1 MADAYSTA
9 SSAHPILKIEM
20 PEDSDVFR
28 SERMARSLR
37 ADLASVPGLIL
48 GPGPAGT
55 HPAQAKTQAKGP
67 AVPTDPTLWIF
78 GATALGTLSRMVVD
92 VVKAWCARDRHRSV
106 RLVNGEKSVEVTG
119 RPDAAQER
127 IIEDFLRDTGS

>member
-1 MADAYSTA
+1 MADAFSTA
-9 SSAHPILKIEM
+9 SSAQPILKIEI
-20 PEDSDVFR
+20 PDDGDVFR

-48 GPGPAGT
+48 RPGSTGT
-55 HPAQAKTQAKGP
+55 HPAQAKGP

-78 GATALGTLSRMVVD
+78 GATAVGTLSRMVVD

-106 RLVNGEKSVEVTG
+106 RLVNGERTVEVTG

-127 IIEDFLRDTGS
+127 IIENFLRDTES

>member
-1 MADAYSTA
+1 MADAFSTA
-9 SSAHPILKIEM
+9 SSAQPILKIEI
-20 PEDSDVFR
+20 PDDGDVFR

-48 GPGPAGT
+48 RPGSAGT
-55 HPAQAKTQAKGP
+55 HPAQAKGP

-78 GATALGTLSRMVVD
+78 GATAVGTLSRMVVD

-106 RLVNGEKSVEVTG
+106 RLVNGERTVEVTG

-127 IIEDFLRDTGS
+127 IIENFLRDTES